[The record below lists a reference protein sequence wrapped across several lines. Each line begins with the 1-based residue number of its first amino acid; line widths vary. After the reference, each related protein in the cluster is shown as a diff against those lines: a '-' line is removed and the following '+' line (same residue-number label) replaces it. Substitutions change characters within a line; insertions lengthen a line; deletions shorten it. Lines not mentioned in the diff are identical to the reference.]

1 MIQAHRWLCRA
12 LLTLAPLTAAA
23 QMPPEL
29 APFAPLSEHP
39 DLFYEVT
46 QEQEGWGTTTGWVH
60 VHWLGDWEVSGEA
73 VLTTVERI
81 TVSHDP
87 DLRLPPVLEVVKL
100 RFDPQGLA
108 MVGNRM
114 ITAEL
119 PDEVVECPEGLWILP
134 LPLEAGATRTMEDPA
149 HRVRLEVL
157 ATDAPSPNPLVSE
170 DPCVQTLT
178 VSIERRTSG
187 AVAVNV
193 SEAWFAPGLGV
204 IRVEEASGV
213 SGDLV
218 WEELP
223 TESLE
228 ALAEQRSTL
237 SHHAT
242 LQLVPPAP

>member
-1 MIQAHRWLCRA
+1 MAV
-12 LLTLAPLTAAA
+12 A

-29 APFAPLSEHP
+29 APFAPLDEHP

-46 QEQEGWGTTTGWVH
+46 QQQEGWGTTTGWVH

-73 VLTTVERI
+73 IQTTVERI
-81 TVSHDP
+81 TISHDS
-87 DLRLPPVLEVVKL
+87 DLRLPPVLEVLQL
-100 RFDPQGLA
+100 RFDAQGLA

-119 PDEVVECPEGLWILP
+119 PDEVIECPEGLWILP
-134 LPLEAGATRTMEDPA
+134 LPLETGAIRTTEDSA

-157 ATDAPSPNPLVSE
+157 ATDAPSPNSVVT
-170 DPCVQTLT
+170 DAPCVQTLT
-178 VSIERRTSG
+178 ISIERRTSG

-204 IRVEEASGV
+204 VRVEEASGV
-213 SGDLV
+213 PGDLI

-223 TESLE
+223 AEALE
-228 ALAEQRSTL
+228 ALSEQRSTL
-237 SHHAT
+237 RHHAT
-242 LQLVPPAP
+242 LQMVPPAP